1 MENNKNK
8 NKPKPTASK
17 KKSTTKEGAKSTFSK
32 KPYQKKDFTKRPERK
47 PNLPKV
53 DDGLT
58 RLNKFLANAG
68 ICTRREADVLIK
80 AGVVEVNGK
89 VITEM
94 GFKVTVTDKI
104 VYGGETIKNEQK
116 VYVLMNKPKGFV
128 ASMND
133 PFNRRNVIELLGKL
147 KQRVAPVDKM
157 EKESTGVLLLT
168 NDDNLARRLTHPK
181 LNVKKIYQVSTSTN
195 VSALHLKQLIT
206 GFELESGFVK
216 IDVAT
221 YVGKGEDKRTIG
233 VELTSTKSGIVK
245 KMFEHLGYEVSKL
258 DRVYFAGLTKKNLAR
273 GQWRILTEKEV
284 GLLKMTQKEE
294 VNQ

>member
-1 MENNKNK
+1 M
-8 NKPKPTASK
+8 NKPKPTSPK
-17 KKSTTKEGAKSTFSK
+17 KKPSTKDGAKATFKK
-32 KPYQKKDFTKRPERK
+32 KPFQKKDFTKKPVRK
-47 PNLPKV
+47 PNLPKA

-94 GFKVTVTDKI
+94 GFKVSETDKV

-133 PFNRRNVIELLGKL
+133 PFNRRNVLELLGKL

-157 EKESTGVLLLT
+157 ERDATGVLLLT

-195 VSALHLKQLIT
+195 VSALHLKQLTT
-206 GFELESGFVK
+206 GFELENGFAK

-221 YVGKGEDKRTIG
+221 YIGKGEDKRTIG
-233 VELTSTKSGIVK
+233 VELTSTKSGVVK
-245 KMFEHLGYEVSKL
+245 KMVEHLGYEVSKL

-273 GQWRILTEKEV
+273 GQWRILSEKEV
-284 GLLKMTQKEE
+284 GILKMSQKEVAE
-294 VNQ
+294 

>member
-1 MENNKNK
+1 MENKKNK
-8 NKPKPTASK
+8 NKPKSAASK
-17 KKSTTKEGAKSTFSK
+17 KKSFSKDKSKSTFSK
-32 KPYQKKDFTKRPERK
+32 KPYVKKDFTKRPDRK
-47 PNLPKV
+47 SNLPKV

-94 GFKVTVTDKI
+94 GYKVSETDKV
-104 VYGGETIKNEQK
+104 VYGGESLQNEHK

-133 PFNRRNVIELLGKL
+133 PFNRRNVLELLGKL

-157 EKESTGVLLLT
+157 ERDTTGVLLLT

-181 LNVKKIYQVSTSTN
+181 LHVKKIYQVSTSTN
-195 VSALHLKQLIT
+195 VSALHLKQLVT

-216 IDVAT
+216 LDEAT
-221 YVGKGEDKRTIG
+221 YVGKGEDKRTVG
-233 VELTSTKSGIVK
+233 VEITSNKSGVVK

-258 DRVYFAGLTKKNLAR
+258 DRVYFAGFSKKKLER
-273 GQWRILTEKEV
+273 GQWRFLTESEV
-284 GLLKMTQKEE
+284 GILKMTQKETAE
-294 VNQ
+294 

>member
-1 MENNKNK
+1 MENKKNK
-8 NKPKPTASK
+8 NKPKSVASK
-17 KKSTTKEGAKSTFSK
+17 KKSFSKDKSKSAFSK
-32 KPYQKKDFTKRPERK
+32 KPYVKKDFTKKPVRK
-47 PNLPKV
+47 SNLPKA

-94 GFKVTVTDKI
+94 GYKVAETDKV
-104 VYGGETIKNEQK
+104 VYGGETLKNDFK

-133 PFNRRNVIELLGKL
+133 PFNRRNVLELVGKL

-157 EKESTGVLLLT
+157 ERDTTGVLLLT
-168 NDDNLARRLTHPK
+168 NDDNLARRLTHPQLK
-181 LNVKKIYQVSTSTN
+181 VKKIYQVSTSTN
-195 VSALHLKQLIT
+195 VSALHLKQLVV
-206 GFELESGFVK
+206 GFELESGFAK
-216 IDVAT
+216 LDEAT
-221 YVGKGEDKRTIG
+221 YVGKGDDKRTVG
-233 VELTSTKSGIVK
+233 VELTSNKSGIVK

-258 DRVYFAGLTKKNLAR
+258 DRVYFAGFSKKNLAR
-273 GQWRILTEKEV
+273 GQWRILSEKEV
-284 GLLKMTQKEE
+284 GILKMTQKEVAE
-294 VNQ
+294 

>member
-1 MENNKNK
+1 MENKK
-8 NKPKPTASK
+8 NKPTSAASK
-17 KKSTTKEGAKSTFSK
+17 KKSFSKDKNKASFSK
-32 KPYQKKDFTKRPERK
+32 KPYVKKDFTKRPERK

-89 VITEM
+89 IITEM
-94 GFKVTVTDKI
+94 GFKVAETDKV
-104 VYGGETIKNEQK
+104 VYGGEALKNEQK

-133 PFNRRNVIELLGKL
+133 PFNRRNVLELLGKL

-157 EKESTGVLLLT
+157 DRDSTGVLLLT
-168 NDDNLARRLTHPK
+168 NDDSLARRLTHPK
-181 LNVKKIYQVSTSTN
+181 LKIKKIYQVSTSTN
-195 VSALHLKQLIT
+195 VSTLHLKQLT
-206 GFELESGFVK
+206 EGFELENGFSK
-216 IDVAT
+216 LDVAT
-221 YVGKGEDKRTIG
+221 YVGKGDDKRTVG
-233 VELTSTKSGIVK
+233 VEFTSNKGGIVK

-258 DRVYFAGLTKKNLAR
+258 DCVYFAGLTKKNLAR

-284 GLLKMTQKEE
+284 GILKMTQKETAE
-294 VNQ
+294 